1 MKDAWQRFRVVDGD
15 DQSDNDNES
24 IRVSMP
30 GGRWTWNSG
39 SMWRADVQMGVDA
52 ALLLHPPI
60 DSSPSPRQGQSGR
73 AGHRVV

>member
-1 MKDAWQRFRVVDGD
+1 MKDAWQRFRVDGD

-39 SMWRADVQMGVDA
+39 SMWTAGVQMGVDA

-60 DSSPSPRQGQSGR
+60 GSSPSSRQRQSGQ
-73 AGHRVV
+73 AGYSVV

>member
-15 DQSDNDNES
+15 EQRVHDNES

-39 SMWRADVQMGVDA
+39 SMWRAAVQMGVDA
-52 ALLLHPPI
+52 ALLLHPPKG
-60 DSSPSPRQGQSGR
+60 SSPSSRQRQSGR
-73 AGHRVV
+73 AGYRVV